1 MGPGKLEWINTIKVQ
16 PMVIDEKQALSI
28 FSALPKKIE
37 GENSIFGFWGVLSIF
52 GGICFGGVNEH
63 LGELEHC
70 PVWGQIQ
77 QKIFDKAP
85 LR

>member
-1 MGPGKLEWINTIKVQ
+1 
-16 PMVIDEKQALSI
+16 MVIDEKQALSI

-70 PVWGQIQ
+70 PV
-77 QKIFDKAP
+77 
-85 LR
+85 